1 MTFNVFIRSLYT
13 MPSKINF
20 TLNLLSLISMLYC
33 TLIIFQQIYSFLLKL
48 SKNNN
53 DVLYIVQCQCFDN
66 GFGLYHYVEQIT
78 IEGLEI
84 HPLLCPIALHV
95 RNAEK
100 GCIC

>member
-1 MTFNVFIRSLYT
+1 M
-13 MPSKINF
+13 
-20 TLNLLSLISMLYC
+20 
-33 TLIIFQQIYSFLLKL
+33 
-48 SKNNN
+48 
-53 DVLYIVQCQCFDN
+53 YIVQCQCFDN
-66 GFGLYHYVEQIT
+66 GFGLYVEQIT